1 MAMNL
6 SDDVDIDEKKLDMI
20 KLRILEA
27 ETDNIVKKESKAAMI
42 EKVYKLIMQEVDK
55 K

>member
-1 MAMNL
+1 MAMNY
-6 SDDVDIDEKKLDMI
+6 SNDNVDEKKLNII
-20 KLRILEA
+20 KLRILEE
-27 ETDNIVKKESKAAMI
+27 ETDNIVKKASKAAMI